1 MVRGAFSS
9 GAHLAKIACMVN
21 RPIDNLRLLDLLR
34 QRHTQAGSSSWAW
47 VRAGRITR
55 VASVFLG
62 SPFTYACHD
71 DDGPYAPGQMG
82 VRHLKKAMEL
92 IAHG

>member
-1 MVRGAFSS
+1 
-9 GAHLAKIACMVN
+9 
-21 RPIDNLRLLDLLR
+21 
-34 QRHTQAGSSSWAW
+34 
-47 VRAGRITR
+47 